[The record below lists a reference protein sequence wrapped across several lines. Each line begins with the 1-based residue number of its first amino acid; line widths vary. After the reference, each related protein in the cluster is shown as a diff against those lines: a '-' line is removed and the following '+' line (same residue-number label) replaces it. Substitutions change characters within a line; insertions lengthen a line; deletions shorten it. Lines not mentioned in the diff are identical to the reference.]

1 MGYSQQ
7 IMSFEQKIDTCA
19 VLIFVFL
26 TEKLYQTQS
35 VGKKRKSKLRMN
47 CQTSQNFLY
56 QKNFHTTEPPK
67 NKKFS

>member
-7 IMSFEQKIDTCA
+7 IMSFEQKIDTCSNICFSHRKI
-19 VLIFVFL
+19 VSNSIN
-26 TEKLYQTQS
+26 
-35 VGKKRKSKLRMN
+35 GKKRKSKLRMN

-56 QKNFHTTEPPK
+56 QKNFHSTEPPK